1 MQRSR
6 RSSTDRSVARSA
18 PPARMSTMDGGMS
31 TMDGGMSTMDGPS
44 ESPTLDAFAASGGGS
59 GDGGSAD
66 GRLGSGGVDTWE
78 DGDLMCEGDVEST
91 QEMDLVTAYAN
102 DVRRL
107 VAPWRTQRS
116 SLDLVF
122 DTGPLNRR
130 TSQFRED
137 YRRQFQL
144 APTPGTVRQALDH
157 GDVRPGLEEI
167 FAFNPHLVDLP
178 RWLDLPSTPFHHHYT
193 LTTIEGVQ
201 ATAILGARGIR
212 TTLTYSNDHGMGW
225 SQEGSIVYVAM
236 NGDTSIEAQGASVGG
251 VGVNLITAGSP
262 LPSNPDPRIYFSPE
276 DFGASTA
283 TFLEIGAGVSAGPVT
298 GGATA
303 EALILEGNGHR
314 VQFDNSASLADG
326 PGLTPRIGTNDQGQ
340 IDVGIGANVG
350 AQTGVG
356 GVTRTEPAT
365 RTSTP
370 EALGESEAPQR
381 GGGRIEAVAT
391 LFFATQ
397 VATVG
402 PEQRASLRE
411 LVAAMQDVERR
422 FPGAIYQATITGT
435 ASRRWRG
442 AANEEEALAL
452 NTALAHE
459 RAENTGHTLE
469 SMLDGQDVRFTP
481 LVRELSTTRE
491 LPTEVHGDTPESNL
505 EEDRAVFVTVTWR
518 PCDRDQR
525 AQTLTL

>member
-1 MQRSR
+1 M
-6 RSSTDRSVARSA
+6 
-18 PPARMSTMDGGMS
+18 
-31 TMDGGMSTMDGPS
+31 
-44 ESPTLDAFAASGGGS
+44 
-59 GDGGSAD
+59 
-66 GRLGSGGVDTWE
+66 
-78 DGDLMCEGDVEST
+78 
-91 QEMDLVTAYAN
+91 
-102 DVRRL
+102 
-107 VAPWRTQRS
+107 
-116 SLDLVF
+116 
-122 DTGPLNRR
+122 
-130 TSQFRED
+130 
-137 YRRQFQL
+137 
-144 APTPGTVRQALDH
+144 
-157 GDVRPGLEEI
+157 
-167 FAFNPHLVDLP
+167 
-178 RWLDLPSTPFHHHYT
+178 
-193 LTTIEGVQ
+193 
-201 ATAILGARGIR
+201 
-212 TTLTYSNDHGMGW
+212 
-225 SQEGSIVYVAM
+225 
-236 NGDTSIEAQGASVGG
+236 
-251 VGVNLITAGSP
+251 
-262 LPSNPDPRIYFSPE
+262 
-276 DFGASTA
+276 
-283 TFLEIGAGVSAGPVT
+283 
-298 GGATA
+298 
-303 EALILEGNGHR
+303 ILEGNGHR